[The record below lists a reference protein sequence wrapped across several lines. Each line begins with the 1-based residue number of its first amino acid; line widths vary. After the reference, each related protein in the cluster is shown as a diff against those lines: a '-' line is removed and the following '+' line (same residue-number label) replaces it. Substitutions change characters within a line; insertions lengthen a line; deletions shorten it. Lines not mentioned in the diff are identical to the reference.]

1 MPLKSNILVAV
12 LLPLLGTAI
21 GSACVFLMKN
31 KINSLVIKSLCG
43 FAAGVM
49 TAASVWSLLL
59 PAINRSS
66 HLGKMAFLPSV
77 IGFWSGIIFMVL
89 ISYSAAKIKKISDK
103 KPLDSV
109 SLLIFSVTLHNIPE
123 GMAVGAAIAACLS
136 CASEKSYAETL
147 ILSFGIA
154 VQNFPEGAIISMP
167 LKANGVKSGKAFGT
181 GIVSGAVEPVAA
193 ILTVIAANSIVPL
206 MPYFLSF
213 AAGAM
218 IYAVITELIPESSC
232 GSGVF
237 FYSLGFTVMMALDV
251 SLG

>member
-1 MPLKSNILVAV
+1 MMPLKSNILVAV

-103 KPLDSV
+103 KEFV
-109 SLLIFSVTLHNIPE
+109 
-123 GMAVGAAIAACLS
+123 
-136 CASEKSYAETL
+136 
-147 ILSFGIA
+147 
-154 VQNFPEGAIISMP
+154 
-167 LKANGVKSGKAFGT
+167 
-181 GIVSGAVEPVAA
+181 
-193 ILTVIAANSIVPL
+193 
-206 MPYFLSF
+206 
-213 AAGAM
+213 
-218 IYAVITELIPESSC
+218 
-232 GSGVF
+232 
-237 FYSLGFTVMMALDV
+237 
-251 SLG
+251 